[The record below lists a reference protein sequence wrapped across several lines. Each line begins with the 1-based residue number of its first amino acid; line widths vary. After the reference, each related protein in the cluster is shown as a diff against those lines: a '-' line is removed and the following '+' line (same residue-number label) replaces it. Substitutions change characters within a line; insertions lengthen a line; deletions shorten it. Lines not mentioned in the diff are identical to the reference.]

1 LNVKRC
7 HHRALEAHP
16 GMSSDPKDMAI
27 WFTWDFV
34 NRTLSM
40 ANSIDSAKKDA
51 KSKELFSD
59 VIGRNT
65 LTKLL
70 IHDTTGKTAV
80 MMGRDPNSQVDF
92 GEEVKSAANQ
102 L

>member
-1 LNVKRC
+1 
-7 HHRALEAHP
+7 
-16 GMSSDPKDMAI
+16 MSSNPKDMAI
-27 WFTWDFV
+27 WFTWDFA

-80 MMGRDPNSQVDF
+80 MMGRDPSSQVDF